1 MLNRVEN
8 GIQDLGEVPGALVAL
23 SRRQQKVPREWPL
36 LMPVSSVSVLCEE
49 SHL

>member
-23 SRRQQKVPREWPL
+23 SRRQQKVPQEWPL
-36 LMPVSSVSVLCEE
+36 LTPVSSVSVLCEE
-49 SHL
+49 SPL